1 MTRWFVA
8 AAAIGILAG
17 ACTVDPIDDPGL
29 GSRGLTTVVF
39 AADGSV
45 LAQWHAQEDRALV
58 SYGEIPRHLVD
69 AVVAIEDERFWAHPG
84 IDIRAVA
91 RALVAN
97 LQEGGVV
104 QGGSTITQQYLKN
117 VVLTPELTLDRKLT
131 EAALA
136 LRLEE
141 GLSKEQI
148 LERYLN
154 TVYFGDGAYG
164 VGAASAH
171 YFGKSVSLLSL
182 DQSALLAGLIRS
194 PATYD
199 PFVDPDAALGR
210 RRVVL
215 DKMVALGYLTE
226 SDARSA
232 DREPLRLAERTPP
245 SRSRFPYF
253 TEEVKRQLLADPAL
267 GETVTDRYQALFE
280 GGLRIY
286 TTLDPVAQE
295 AARAA
300 IDTVVDGEDLPYVA
314 LASIDPRTGYVRAL
328 IGGRDFYAPDDPVAQ
343 FNLATQGE
351 RQPGSAFKPFALAA
365 ALETGV
371 PLTQVIEAGR
381 QVVVETD
388 SRPWVVD
395 NYNGASFPDLTL
407 LEATVFSVNVVY
419 ARLVDRIG
427 PEGVA
432 DVAEAAGIT
441 KKLDRYHAVAL
452 GSEEVS
458 VLDMASAFGTFAADG
473 THITPSLV
481 TSIDT
486 HEGVNIYKNVPV
498 VTHAFDRE
506 VAQQVTAALTEVVR
520 RGTGQQAR
528 IGRPVA
534 GKTGTSQNHRDAWF
548 VGYTPELATAVWVG
562 YPQPTPMVPPQTPF
576 RITGGTW
583 PAQIWSRY
591 SAAALASTVPSQL
604 ALAEGLGEVTV
615 EVDLSTGFVAGPYC
629 PREHVQSIQ
638 MPADAVPTVV
648 CPIHNPS
655 GVVAAGS
662 GDVPDV
668 IGMNI
673 EDAVGVIQ
681 DAGFQTRVQW
691 SGGGNLAPGTV
702 FNQDPSPGFPAQTG
716 TAIRLTLAGPEPGS
730 VIPSILGF
738 QVDHALSE
746 LDQIGVQAHVVIES
760 ESDPA
765 DAARRTGMVWKQEP
779 APGSPAEGAVT
790 LWANP

>member
-1 MTRWFVA
+1 M
-8 AAAIGILAG
+8 
-17 ACTVDPIDDPGL
+17 
-29 GSRGLTTVVF
+29 
-39 AADGSV
+39 
-45 LAQWHAQEDRALV
+45 
-58 SYGEIPRHLVD
+58 
-69 AVVAIEDERFWAHPG
+69 
-84 IDIRAVA
+84 
-91 RALVAN
+91 
-97 LQEGGVV
+97 

-141 GLSKEQI
+141 GLTKEEI

-164 VGAASAH
+164 VGAAAAH
-171 YFGKSVSLLSL
+171 YFGKSISLLTL
-182 DQSALLAGLIRS
+182 DESALLAGLIRA
-194 PATYD
+194 PASYD
-199 PFVDPDAALGR
+199 PFLDPNVALSR

-215 DKMVALGYLTE
+215 DKMADLGYVTLE
-226 SDARSA
+226 DARQA
-232 DREPLRLAERTPP
+232 DRTPLALAARTPP
-245 SRSRFPYF
+245 ARSRFPYF
-253 TEEVKRQLLADPAL
+253 TEEVKRQLLANPAL
-267 GETVTDRYQALFE
+267 GETVTDRYRALFE

-295 AARAA
+295 AAHAA
-300 IDTVVDGEDLPYVA
+300 ITTVIEGEDLPYAA

-328 IGGRDFYAPDDPVAQ
+328 VGGRDFYSPNDPVAQ

-351 RQPGSAFKPFALAA
+351 RQPGSAFKPFVLAA

-371 PLTQVIEAGR
+371 PLSQVIKAGQR
-381 QVVVETD
+381 VTIDTD
-388 SRPWVVD
+388 SLPWVVD
-395 NYNGASFPDLTL
+395 NYNGAAFPDLTL

-427 PEGVA
+427 PGT
-432 DVAEAAGIT
+432 VAEVAQASGIT
-441 KKLDRYHAVAL
+441 AELVPYHALAL
-452 GSEEVS
+452 GAQEVS

-473 THITPSLV
+473 VHITPSFV

-486 HEGVNIYKNVPV
+486 HEGVNIYENVPV
-498 VTHAFDRE
+498 VTHAFERD

-528 IGRPVA
+528 IGRPIA
-534 GKTGTSQNHRDAWF
+534 GKTGTSQDHRDAWF
-548 VGYTPELATAVWVG
+548 VGYSPELTTAVWVG
-562 YPQPTPMVPPQTPF
+562 YPQPTPMVPPTTPF
-576 RITGGTW
+576 RVTGGTW
-583 PAQIWSRY
+583 PAQIWARY
-591 SAAALASTVPSQL
+591 SAAALASTVPGQL
-604 ALAEGLGEVTV
+604 ALADEIGEVTV

-629 PREHVQSIQ
+629 PREHTQAIQ

-668 IGMNI
+668 IGMNL
-673 EDAVGVIQ
+673 EDAVGLIQ
-681 DAGFQTRVQW
+681 DAGFQTRVEW
-691 SGGGNLAPGTV
+691 ANGGTLAPGTI

-730 VIPSILGF
+730 VIPSVLGF
-738 QVDHALSE
+738 QLDHARSE
-746 LDQIGVQAHVVIES
+746 LDQLGVQAAVHIEP
-760 ESDPA
+760 ESDPD
-765 DAARRTGMVWKQEP
+765 DAARRTGMVWKQDP
-779 APGSPAEGAVT
+779 APGSPAEGIVT